1 MKINHNLFTV
11 GLAACLLALGACEQ
25 DNRQDQVQSFRDDYR
40 DWEQDYQE
48 KNREIEENRS
58 PVMRWHET
66 FKGEAIP
73 EPRTV
78 GGVTEIPA
86 ITDTLAMRQLVPR
99 IAELNEKHE
108 AMLSEHNTLMEKHRT
123 FMNRGDLAN
132 MNDEEW
138 NNQKDLVR
146 SDQDRMENDQSEL
159 DNQWEEIR
167 DRVEDAS
174 APSERTGARTAPATT
189 VDPRTTTPP
198 RTERRNP

>member
-1 MKINHNLFTV
+1 MKIMQNLFTV
-11 GLAACLLALGACEQ
+11 GLASCLMALGACEQ
-25 DNRQDQVQSFRDDYR
+25 DNRNEQAESFRDDYR

-73 EPRTV
+73 QPRTV

-86 ITDTLAMRQLVPR
+86 ITDTLAMRQLIPR

-108 AMLSEHNTLMEKHRT
+108 SIISEHNTLMEKHRS
-123 FMNRGDLAN
+123 FLNRGDFAN
-132 MNDEEW
+132 MSDEEW
-138 NNQKDLVR
+138 DNQKDLIR

-159 DNQWEEIR
+159 DNQWDEIR

-198 RTERRNP
+198 RTERNN

>member
-1 MKINHNLFTV
+1 MKIKQSLFTV
-11 GLAACLLALGACEQ
+11 SLAACLLVLGACEQ
-25 DNRQDQVQSFRDDYR
+25 DNRGEQAESFRDDYR

-48 KNREIEENRS
+48 KNREIEENRR
-58 PVMRWHET
+58 PVLRWHET

-78 GGVTEIPA
+78 GGITEIPA
-86 ITDTLAMRQLVPR
+86 ITDTLAMRQLIPR

-108 AMLSEHNTLMEKHRT
+108 SVLAEHNTLMEKHRT

-138 NNQKDLVR
+138 SNHKDLIR

-174 APSERTGARTAPATT
+174 APSERTGARTAPAPT

-198 RTERRNP
+198 TRERQNP

>member
-1 MKINHNLFTV
+1 MKIKQYLFT
-11 GLAACLLALGACEQ
+11 GILAASFLALGACEQ
-25 DNRQDQVQSFRDDYR
+25 DNRGEQAENFREDYR
-40 DWEQDYQE
+40 DWEENYQE
-48 KNREIEENRS
+48 KNREIEENRR

-86 ITDTLAMRQLVPR
+86 ITDTLAMRQLIPR

-108 AMLSEHNTLMEKHRT
+108 AVLSEHNTLMEKHRS
-123 FMNRGDLAN
+123 FINRGDLAT

-138 NNQKDLVR
+138 DNQKDLIR

-159 DNQWEEIR
+159 ENQWEEIR
-167 DRVEDAS
+167 DWVEDAS
-174 APSERTGARTAPATT
+174 APSERTGARTTPAPTT
-189 VDPRTTTPP
+189 DPRTTTPP
-198 RTERRNP
+198 RPERRNP